1 MSLTSTQNFGQ
12 SKRIENGRYVSY
24 EWEMPWSNKTGIRL
38 GDSATAF
45 QCFIMGTVCAGLPYH
60 ELGLTNGIL
69 AFSNQQKR
77 VPVYKN
83 IDLKVQ
89 TSQYILGHRHLTKL
103 CGFVEAHNLFNIL
116 DGTTSSNP
124 NWFWENTREYYWTDK
139 LEKEPVTLQYFWIS
153 VGVRIGLQL

>member
-38 GDSATAF
+38 GDSSTAF
-45 QCFIMGTVCAGLPYH
+45 QCFIMGTVCDGLPYH
-60 ELGLTNGIL
+60 ELGLANGVL
-69 AFSNQQKR
+69 AFSEQQKR

-83 IDLKVQ
+83 IDLQ
-89 TSQYILGHRHLTKL
+89 IQSSQHPMGHRHLTRL
-103 CGFVEAHNLFNIL
+103 NGFIEVHNLLNIL